1 MVRAEI
7 VIVAGIGF
15 RSAARSADIT
25 GIVARARALSGHAV
39 DLLAVPE
46 FKQRYP
52 ALLEALSDL
61 GLPLV
66 AIAPWRLE
74 RAQTRC
80 PTRSAA
86 AMAAVGLGSVAEAC
100 ALAALDEDGKLV
112 LPRIAGAQAT
122 CALAMGYSS

>member
-1 MVRAEI
+1 MVRAEA

-15 RSAARSADIT
+15 RSVARSADIS
-25 GIVARARALSGHAV
+25 GIVARARELSGHAI

-46 FKQRYP
+46 FKQRHP

-74 RAQTRC
+74 RAQGRC
-80 PTRSAA
+80 PTRSAV
-86 AMAAVGLGSVAEAC
+86 AMAAVGVGSVAEAC
-100 ALAALDEDGKLV
+100 ALAALEDGRLV
-112 LPRIAGAQAT
+112 LPRITSAQAT